1 MLRLKLS
8 AGSSGIADF
17 QSPIADWPLALE
29 TGFMGIELLSIS
41 ISNWQSEFGNWK

>member
-17 QSPIADWPLALE
+17 RLPIGRWRWKPVLC
-29 TGFMGIELLSIS
+29 GRELLSVS